1 MNKIAIESSYQY
13 CFDLTSKH
21 YENFPVASLLIPKS
35 KRKYIVAIYTFAR
48 IADDIVDET
57 NLFHTKKTSL
67 LIEYKDYF
75 NSFLVTEKYPHL
87 PAVYDTIEKN
97 NLTIKYFND
106 LIQAF
111 ISDTQISSYKT
122 FADVLN
128 YCTFSANPVGRIL
141 LELFDIRSEEANLL
155 SDKICTALQLTNFYQ
170 DLSIDITRERFY
182 IPEEY
187 LQKFDLSFDDLKK
200 FAETKQVNSNFT
212 KLMKFLIKQTNQMF
226 DEGTKLLTYLN
237 GLFRKEI
244 QLTIEGGRGILRKIE
259 NVNYNTFHLRP
270 TLNKFDWIK
279 ILLRVVF

>member
-1 MNKIAIESSYQY
+1 MNKKSLESSYQY
-13 CFDLTSKH
+13 CFDLTRKH

-35 KRKYIVAIYTFAR
+35 KRKYIAAIYTFAR
-48 IADDIVDET
+48 IADDIADEST
-57 NLFHTKKTSL
+57 VPQIKKTSL

-75 NSFLVTEKYPHL
+75 NSFLVTEKYPHF

-97 NLTIKYFND
+97 NLTTKYFND

-111 ISDTQISSYKT
+111 IQDTQVSTYQT
-122 FADVLN
+122 FDDVLS
-128 YCTFSANPVGRIL
+128 YCKLSANPVGRLL
-141 LELFDIRSEEANLL
+141 LELFEVRSDDANLF

-170 DLSIDITRERFY
+170 DLSIDIPGERFY
-182 IPEEY
+182 IPQGY
-187 LQKFDLSFDDLKK
+187 LQKFDLTFDDLKK

-212 KLMKFLIKQTNQMF
+212 ELMKFLIKQTNQMF

-237 GLFRKEI
+237 GLFKKEI

-259 NVNYNTFHLRP
+259 KVNYNTFQLRP
-270 TLNKFDWIK
+270 TLDKFDWIK